1 MAGLQQRT
9 LMPHDAGRLK
19 KKSLGRGRSFV
30 RTTAPIVIPAFF
42 LAVALFSLPSILSL
56 DAHSEQLAI
65 NTRAEPFPISVD
77 PQTKSMVESPTADA
91 LLAAH
96 ASGKLGAALEE
107 AHVAFAWLANLVES
121 FPLYRLL
128 AGADVRFVVIQPGFR
143 QEQVAD
149 AFGNKLGWNS
159 AKRAQF
165 LKRVVTIAPTL
176 SEGEFVPGTYEV
188 HGAMTPEEVHNML
201 AERFANQIL
210 ARYPDATSAQVP
222 LRDALTIA
230 SLIERETGGTDDMRM
245 ISGIIWNRLFIDM
258 HLQIDATLQYA
269 KSSQTKNWWPPV
281 VPKDKYISSKYNTYA
296 HAGLP
301 PSPIANPSVAA
312 VIAAINPKPTDCIF
326 YFHDS
331 RGVFH
336 CSADYKR
343 HVALL
348 KKYYGQGK

>member
-1 MAGLQQRT
+1 MAGLPVRT
-9 LMPHDAGRLK
+9 LMPHDPGRLGK
-19 KKSLGRGRSFV
+19 KPRSKGRSLM
-30 RTTAPIVIPAFF
+30 RTAGPIVIPAFL
-42 LAVALFSLPSILSL
+42 LALALFSLPSILSV
-56 DAHSEQLAI
+56 DAHSQQLAM
-65 NTRAEPFPISVD
+65 NVESQPFPISVD
-77 PQTKSMVESPTADA
+77 PQTKSIVESPTADA
-91 LLAAH
+91 LLQAH
-96 ASGKLGAALEE
+96 ASGKLGAALEQ
-107 AHVAFAWLANLVES
+107 ANIALAWIANLVES

-128 AGADVRFVVIQPGFR
+128 AGTDVRFVVITPGFR

-149 AFGNKLGWNS
+149 AFGSKLGWNT
-159 AKRAQF
+159 AKRALF
-165 LKRVVTIAPTL
+165 LKSVATVAPTL

-188 HGAMTPEEVHNML
+188 HGAMTPSDVHNML

-245 ISGIIWNRLFIDM
+245 ISGIIWNRLFVNM
-258 HLQIDATLQYA
+258 NLQIDATLQYA
-269 KSSQTKNWWPPV
+269 KSSQSTSWWPPV
-281 VPKDKYISSKYNTYA
+281 VPKDKYISSKYNTYS
-296 HAGLP
+296 HKGLP

-331 RGVFH
+331 RGEFH
-336 CSADYKR
+336 CSANYKT
-343 HVALL
+343 HVSLL